1 MTWQERFNQIQE
13 QAHRT
18 NSFAYSNYIQEL
30 YFRLLSAIEQ
40 KDSDNTKKLIVKM
53 GF

>member
-13 QAHRT
+13 QAQRT
-18 NSFAYSNYIQEL
+18 NEFAYSKYVQEL
-30 YFRLLSAIEQ
+30 YFRLLGAIEQ